1 MLLGPINGTMM
12 TNNSNAILREVS
24 PEELSCLAQPLD
36 LDRLLTWIEWLVLI
50 FVSLWLLG
58 LLFFLMTSLSSLCAH
73 LREMQLPFP
82 VYL

>member
-1 MLLGPINGTMM
+1 MLLGPSGIMM
-12 TNNSNAILREVS
+12 TRKSNITLREVS

-73 LREMQLPFP
+73 LKAMQLPFSF
-82 VYL
+82 YL